1 MPKTGKHH
9 QYVKGAQDLYIEP
22 VVGAPQ
28 VVIDYNRSEL
38 SRYNISVADI
48 NRVINMAFAGQTAGA
63 LYEGEKKF
71 DIVVRMDNEHKKDI
85 TSIQNLLVPTASGE
99 QVPLS
104 QLATVELKESPN
116 QIQREDTKEELSL
129 GLMQEGETYSL
140 LWRNFSRKQAKTL
153 SFLPIYHC
161 LRRYF

>member
-1 MPKTGKHH
+1 MRFNELMTGARQDVVCKIYGEDTDSLAAYAKDGKHH
-9 QYVKGAQDLYIEP
+9 QHRKKGAQDLYIEP

-71 DIVVRMDNEHKKDI
+71 DIVVRMDNEHKKI
-85 TSIQNLLVPTASGE
+85 LPAFRIFWFQLLQE
-99 QVPLS
+99 NRFLCHNW
-104 QLATVELKESPN
+104 LK
-116 QIQREDTKEELSL
+116 
-129 GLMQEGETYSL
+129 
-140 LWRNFSRKQAKTL
+140 
-153 SFLPIYHC
+153 
-161 LRRYF
+161 